1 MKNDNIKIIS
11 WLIDFPDTLTEA
23 AVEFFDPKIKAE
35 LEKRDAEII
44 KKTGK
49 GPAPGGDEW
58 IWTTRNS
65 RVPVG
70 FIINLFKYYFAFKEF
85 KIEKVES

>member
-1 MKNDNIKIIS
+1 MKNDNINIIS

-23 AVEFFDPKIKAE
+23 AVEFFDSKIKAE

-49 GPAPGGDEW
+49 EGDEW
-58 IWTTRNS
+58 IWTRNS

-70 FIINLFKYYFAFKEF
+70 QILFCFQR
-85 KIEKVES
+85 I